1 MNDAGFAGFIECRGH
16 VAIRF
21 GGVVFFAGGESRPV
35 IFFEATE
42 AGKDAAIVQMLALI
56 AAHAAFG
63 GLRIGH
69 KSVL

>member
-1 MNDAGFAGFIECRGH
+1 MNDAGFAGFVECRCD
-16 VAIRF
+16 VAISL
-21 GGVVFFAGGESRPV
+21 GGVVLFTGGERRPV